1 MLLILA
7 LTVTIIDK
15 IMILC
20 NDANKTSTSVELLAI
35 NILRYMSRR
44 SNIGLGIKS
53 LAGDK
58 TFVQEWN
65 GCLCASTE
73 L

>member
-1 MLLILA
+1 MLA

-20 NDANKTSTSVELLAI
+20 NDVYKTSTSVELLAI
-35 NILRYMSRR
+35 NILRHMSRR